1 MTRPPDEAPSSPDL
15 IPVGRHD
22 GGDVA
27 EFDAEARLIGTSNR
41 FARLIAEGHPRP
53 RPGTP
58 LADVVAALIGGT
70 TTNPTPTIMRHLKGR
85 GGHAE
90 DILAEGRR
98 VLHIG
103 LSAEAGG
110 RTRLTVLDVTRDR
123 QQRASTTRRDD
134 MLRLIGAAQ
143 AGALSDSDGA
153 PGELLDRL
161 IRIAECHGGLIV
173 ELQADAQG
181 FLSPV
186 QIAARGAW
194 ETAFDDLPPPILLRA
209 LDTLAPVSAPDGIET
224 PGLGHTAV
232 LPVFDRNRAI
242 ALIALSG
249 RAMPFDDDL
258 MDCLA
263 AAPTTLALLLSLKAS
278 RRRSH
283 QTARDLRASRNQV
296 QAIFDT
302 ISDGVLIFSSSGMI
316 VGVNAAAERLFG
328 VSLADALGRSA
339 TEFLP
344 DDDLLSFAEPT
355 PPLSIAARREI
366 CARHVGGRTFPAEVS
381 VSHIAV
387 EDDPLYVA
395 IVQDISERK
404 RVSRVQ
410 SELIATVGHDLRT
423 PLTSILGALRLVN
436 GGSLAEDRA
445 RDMLGIAER
454 NGRRLMRL
462 ITDLLD
468 LERIS
473 AGMIAFS
480 PVPTDLGAVLRQS
493 VDNQRPLTEAKNLT
507 VDWQL
512 PEHPLWTHGDPDRL
526 TQIATN
532 IFANAVHYSPPDGTV
547 TIRATLHGSTIRVEF
562 VDHGPG
568 IPPDFLPVM
577 FDRFQQVANRI
588 RRVRHADATGSGLGL
603 SIVRALVEMH
613 GGRVGASSPP
623 GAGATVYFDLP
634 RETAGSR

>member
-1 MTRPPDEAPSSPDL
+1 MTRPPDEAPSSPDPIL
-15 IPVGRHD
+15 MGGHD
-22 GGDVA
+22 GGDIA
-27 EFDAEARLIGTSNR
+27 EFDAEGRLIGMSNR
-41 FARLIAEGHPRP
+41 FARLIAQGRARP
-53 RPGTP
+53 KPGTP

-70 TTNPTPTIMRHLKGR
+70 TTDPTPTIMRHLKSREGQ
-85 GGHAE
+85 GGE

-103 LSAEAGG
+103 LSTEADG
-110 RTRLTVLDVTRDR
+110 RTRLTVLDVTRER
-123 QQRASTTRRDD
+123 QHGTSTTRRDD
-134 MLRLIGAAQ
+134 MLRLITAAQ
-143 AGALSDSDGA
+143 AGALADSDAA
-153 PGELLDRL
+153 PRQLLDRL
-161 IRIAECHGGLIV
+161 IRLADCHAGLIV
-173 ELQADAQG
+173 ELLADTQG
-181 FLSPV
+181 FLSAVPL
-186 QIAARGAW
+186 AARGAW
-194 ETAFDDLPPPILLRA
+194 EQAFDALPPPILLRA
-209 LDTLAPVSAPDGIET
+209 LDTLAPVRAESGAET

-232 LPVFDRNRAI
+232 LPVFDGDRVVG
-242 ALIALSG
+242 LIALSG

-258 MDCLA
+258 MACLA
-263 AAPTTLALLLSLKAS
+263 AAPPTLALLLSLKAS

-283 QTARDLRASRNQV
+283 QTARDLRASRSQV
-296 QAIFDT
+296 QTIFDT
-302 ISDGVLIFSSSGMI
+302 ISDGVLIFSSSGMV

-328 VSLADALGRSA
+328 VSLSDALGGPASD
-339 TEFLP
+339 FLP
-344 DDDLLSFAEPT
+344 DDNLLGFAEPT
-355 PPLSIAARREI
+355 AMATRREI
-366 CARHVGGRTFPAEVS
+366 LARRVDGRTFPAEVS
-381 VSHIAV
+381 ISRVAV

-395 IVQDISERK
+395 ILRDISERK

-436 GGSLAEDRA
+436 GGSLTDDRA
-445 RDMLGIAER
+445 RDMLTIAER

-493 VDNQRPLTEAKNLT
+493 VDNQRPLTDAKNLT
-507 VDWQL
+507 VDWRL
-512 PEHPLWTHGDPDRL
+512 PEQPLWTHGDPDRL

-532 IFANAVHYSPPDGTV
+532 IFANAVHYSPANGTV
-547 TIRATLHGSTIRVEF
+547 TIRATLHDGAIRVEF
-562 VDHGPG
+562 VDQGPG
-568 IPPDFLPVM
+568 IPADFLPVM

-588 RRVRHADATGSGLGL
+588 HRVRHADATGSGLGL

-623 GAGATVYFDLP
+623 GRGATVYFDLP
-634 RETAGSR
+634 RESAAPR

>member
-1 MTRPPDEAPSSPDL
+1 MTRPPDEAPSSPD
-15 IPVGRHD
+15 PDPMGRYD
-22 GGDVA
+22 GGDIA
-27 EFDAEARLIGTSNR
+27 EFDAEARLVGMSHR
-41 FARLIAEGHPRP
+41 FGRLIAAGHACPV
-53 RPGTP
+53 PGTP
-58 LADVVAALIGGT
+58 LADVVAALVGGAT
-70 TTNPTPTIMRHLKGR
+70 TAPAPTIMRHLKARAGQ
-85 GGHAE
+85 AE

-123 QQRASTTRRDD
+123 QMHASRTRRDD
-134 MLRLIGAAQ
+134 MLRLVAAAQ
-143 AGALSDSDGA
+143 ADALADSEA
-153 PGELLDRL
+153 AIPAFLDRL
-161 IRIAECHGGLIV
+161 LQVAGCHGGLV
-173 ELQADAQG
+173 LELQADSLG
-181 FLSPV
+181 FLSAV
-186 QIAARGAW
+186 RLAARGAW
-194 ETAFDDLPPPILLRA
+194 ETAFDGLPPPILLKA
-209 LDTLAPVSAPDGIET
+209 LDTLAPIRAADGVET

-232 LPVFDRNRAI
+232 LPVFDRDRAI
-242 ALIALSG
+242 GLIALSG

-278 RRRSH
+278 RRRTH
-283 QTARDLRASRNQV
+283 QTARDLRTSRNQV

-302 ISDGVLIFSSSGMI
+302 ISDGVVLVSASGMI

-328 VSLADALGRSA
+328 IALTDALGRSA
-339 TEFLP
+339 TDFLP
-344 DDDLLSFAEPT
+344 DDDLLSFAEP
-355 PPLSIAARREI
+355 PLAAARREVF
-366 CARHVGGRTFPAEVS
+366 ARHVGGRTFPAEVS
-381 VSHIAV
+381 VSRIAV

-473 AGMIAFS
+473 AGMIAFA

-493 VDNQRPLTEAKNLT
+493 VDNQRPLTEAKTLT
-507 VDWQL
+507 VLWQL
-512 PEHPLWTHGDPDRL
+512 PDQPLWTHGDPDRL

-532 IFANAVHYSPPDGTV
+532 IFANAVHFSPQGGTV
-547 TIRATLHGSTIRVEF
+547 TIRASLLDRTIRVAF
-562 VDHGPG
+562 VDQGPG
-568 IPPDFLPVM
+568 IPADFLPVM

-588 RRVRHADATGSGLGL
+588 RRVRHAEATGSGLGL

-613 GGRVGASSPP
+613 GGKVGAESPP

-634 RETAGSR
+634 RETAKSR

>member
-1 MTRPPDEAPSSPDL
+1 MTRPPDEARSSPAPD
-15 IPVGRHD
+15 PMGRFD
-22 GGDVA
+22 GGDIA
-27 EFDAEARLIGTSNR
+27 EFDADARLIGTSNR
-41 FARLIAEGHPRP
+41 FARLIAAGHPRP
-53 RPGTP
+53 MPGTP
-58 LADVVAALIGGT
+58 LADVVAALIGGAT
-70 TTNPTPTIMRHLKGR
+70 TDPAPTIMRHLKDRNGQ
-85 GGHAE
+85 AE

-103 LSAEAGG
+103 LSAEPEG

-123 QQRASTTRRDD
+123 RMRASIQRRDA
-134 MLRLIGAAQ
+134 MLHLIGAAQ
-143 AGALSDSDGA
+143 ADALADAEATIG
-153 PGELLDRL
+153 GFLDRL
-161 IRIAECHGGLIV
+161 IQIAGCHGGLV
-173 ELQADAQG
+173 LELQSDPQG
-181 FLSPV
+181 FLDAVPLAV
-186 QIAARGAW
+186 RGCWEAAG
-194 ETAFDDLPPPILLRA
+194 LPPPILLRA
-209 LDTLAPVSAPDGIET
+209 LDSLAPVRAEDGVET

-232 LPVFDRNRAI
+232 LPVFDRDRAI
-242 ALIALSG
+242 GLIALSG

-258 MDCLA
+258 MECLA
-263 AAPTTLALLLSLKAS
+263 AAPSTLALLLSLKAS
-278 RRRSH
+278 RRRTR
-283 QTARDLRASRNQV
+283 QTARDLRTSRNQV

-302 ISDGVLIFSSSGMI
+302 ISDGVVLFSASGMI

-328 VSLADALGRSA
+328 VALGDALGRSA
-339 TEFLP
+339 TDFLP

-355 PPLSIAARREI
+355 PPLATASRREI
-366 CARHVGGRTFPAEVS
+366 LARHVGGRTFPAEVS
-381 VSHIAV
+381 VSRIAV

-436 GGSLAEDRA
+436 GGSLTEDRA

-473 AGMIAFS
+473 AGMIAFA

-493 VDNQRPLTEAKNLT
+493 VDNQRPLTEAKGLT
-507 VDWQL
+507 IDWQL
-512 PEHPLWTHGDPDRL
+512 PEQPLWTHGDPDRL

-532 IFANAVHYSPPDGTV
+532 IFANAVHFSPQGGTV
-547 TIRATLHGSTIRVEF
+547 TIRASLFEGAIRVAF
-562 VDHGPG
+562 IDQGPG
-568 IPPDFLPVM
+568 IPADFLPVM

-613 GGRVGASSPP
+613 GGRVGAVSPP
-623 GAGATVYFDLP
+623 GTGATVYFDLP
-634 RETAGSR
+634 RETAESQ